1 MCIHWEC
8 SQAFNNIQW
17 LLLRSSHRRCF
28 MNKGIL
34 KNFTGKYW
42 ASTLKILSKYMN
54 HFMLENLSH
63 GNIYWLSRVLF
74 YKFLFCLNLYFY
86 LYIYLFVKS
95 CDFVWNF
102 IWCHYSLHIWDKV
115 FKNGPSKYFGRQPLK
130 TLKRYGLIG
139 Q

>member
-63 GNIYWLSRVLF
+63 VNIYWLSRVLF

-95 CDFVWNF
+95 CDFVVTVCIYGTKYSRMDQVNF
-102 IWCHYSLHIWDKV
+102 LEDSLSEIWSLQI
-115 FKNGPSKYFGRQPLK
+115 F
-130 TLKRYGLIG
+130 
-139 Q
+139 